1 MSNYQRLYG
10 IIGLATK
17 AGKLIAGT
25 EACLEGIEK
34 KNIKLILIAQD
45 AAERTK
51 KIVKEKCEKFNVS
64 VYEIL
69 TIEEISKSIGKPN
82 KAIIGLKEN
91 GFAEATEKIINGG
104 EVIG

>member
-1 MSNYQRLYG
+1 MNNFQKLYG

-17 AGKLIAGT
+17 AGKLTAGT

-34 KNIKLILIAQD
+34 RNIKLVLIATD
-45 AAERTK
+45 ASERTK
-51 KIVKEKCEKFNVS
+51 KLINEKCEQFNVG

-69 TIEEISKSIGKPN
+69 SIEEISNAIGKPN
-82 KAIIGLKEN
+82 KAIIGIKEN
-91 GFAEATEKIINGG
+91 GFAEQIKKIINGG